1 MAKHTEDEL
10 RQLQALPLDIK
21 ISMTCSRIRAWI
33 REYGQ
38 DGVYISFSG
47 GKDSTVL
54 LDLVRNKCGYKN
66 VRAMFIDVPTQYPEL
81 RAFAQTFENVD
92 IIKPKISFIEV
103 CEKYGFPLISKEV
116 AECVEGARKYL
127 TSLYECEKIL
137 IDRQTD
143 RHYSYYFRKLTGIG
157 EYSKRK
163 DEEEKRRSEF
173 ETRSGAGMAND
184 RQPNQGQYPWQGQ
197 EYFFTRK
204 I

>member
-103 CEKYGFPLISKEV
+103 CEK
-116 AECVEGARKYL
+116 
-127 TSLYECEKIL
+127 IL

-184 RQPNQGQYPWQGQ
+184 RQPNQSQYPWQGQ